1 MELKL
6 HHVNYSTK
14 DVGAVAEFYRSLF
27 NMKPVP
33 SYEDARITSQG
44 YDRKVEFLTDGTTE
58 FHIAPQDLGVAFRTG
73 QSLNPLDR
81 GHIAFRTDDIE
92 AFKAMLREKNIQFA
106 DYGVWAIGWLVS
118 DLPAGSRRHHRRSA
132 PDRLQGAWCV
142 VAICLSQFRDQ
153 GARSLPACSITFTG
167 ATRCASAASASATWV
182 NRWRASCSTRGHEL
196 WVHDV
201 REDAMLPL
209 LERQARRT
217 TSPRELADACDTV
230 IVSLPTL
237 EIFRHALSGPDG
249 LLAGKALKT
258 LVNTC
263 TVGVTFIREVE
274 TECAAAGVTV
284 IDVPISGGVAG
295 ARAGTLAMMVSGDP
309 AQVADLMPVFQLW
322 GKTVVVAGDRPGAAQ
337 TMKLTNNM
345 LCAVALVATSEAMT
359 MSGRAGIPD
368 DAMLQILNNGTG
380 RNFATT
386 HIFPDAVLPRT
397 FDFGATIEILM
408 KDVDLAIEQGEEL
421 GVPMWVSQAVRLVL
435 KHGVFQGR
443 AQQDMSRIVE
453 IIEDGTRK

>member
-1 MELKL
+1 MRIGCLGLGNMGQPMAGKL
-6 HHVNYSTK
+6 L
-14 DVGAVAEFYRSLF
+14 DV
-27 NMKPVP
+27 
-33 SYEDARITSQG
+33 
-44 YDRKVEFLTDGTTE
+44 
-58 FHIAPQDLGVAFRTG
+58 
-73 QSLNPLDR
+73 
-81 GHIAFRTDDIE
+81 
-92 AFKAMLREKNIQFA
+92 
-106 DYGVWAIGWLVS
+106 
-118 DLPAGSRRHHRRSA
+118 
-132 PDRLQGAWCV
+132 
-142 VAICLSQFRDQ
+142 
-153 GARSLPACSITFTG
+153 
-167 ATRCASAASASATWV
+167 
-182 NRWRASCSTRGHEL
+182 GHEL
-196 WVHDV
+196 WIYDV

-209 LERQARRT
+209 LERQARRA
-217 TSPRELADACDTV
+217 TSAKQLADTCDTV

-237 EIFRHALSGPDG
+237 EVFRRALSGPDG

-263 TVGVTFIREVE
+263 TVGVTFVREVE

-295 ARAGTLAMMVSGDP
+295 AKAGTLAMMVSGNP
-309 AQVADLMPVFQLW
+309 ARVADLMPVFQLW

-359 MSGRAGIPD
+359 MSGKAGIPD

-380 RNFATT
+380 RNFATM
-386 HIFPDAVLPRT
+386 HIFPEAVLPGT

-443 AQQDMSRIVE
+443 AQQDMSRIVQ
-453 IIEDGTRK
+453 IVEDGTRK

>member
-1 MELKL
+1 MRIGCLGLGNMGQPMAGKL
-6 HHVNYSTK
+6 
-14 DVGAVAEFYRSLF
+14 L
-27 NMKPVP
+27 
-33 SYEDARITSQG
+33 
-44 YDRKVEFLTDGTTE
+44 DG
-58 FHIAPQDLGVAFRTG
+58 
-73 QSLNPLDR
+73 
-81 GHIAFRTDDIE
+81 
-92 AFKAMLREKNIQFA
+92 
-106 DYGVWAIGWLVS
+106 
-118 DLPAGSRRHHRRSA
+118 
-132 PDRLQGAWCV
+132 
-142 VAICLSQFRDQ
+142 
-153 GARSLPACSITFTG
+153 
-167 ATRCASAASASATWV
+167 
-182 NRWRASCSTRGHEL
+182 GHEL
-196 WVHDV
+196 WVYDI
-201 REDAMLPL
+201 REEAMLPL
-209 LERQARRT
+209 LERQARRAA
-217 TSPRELADACDTV
+217 SAKELADTCDTV

-249 LLAGKALKT
+249 LLAGKALRT

-284 IDVPISGGVAG
+284 IDVPISGGVGG

-309 AQVADLMPVFQLW
+309 AKVADLMPVFQLW
-322 GKTVVVAGDRPGAAQ
+322 GKTIVVAGDRPGAAQ

-359 MSGRAGIPD
+359 MSGKAGIPD

>member
-1 MELKL
+1 M
-6 HHVNYSTK
+6 
-14 DVGAVAEFYRSLF
+14 
-27 NMKPVP
+27 
-33 SYEDARITSQG
+33 RIG
-44 YDRKVEFLTDGTTE
+44 C
-58 FHIAPQDLGVAFRTG
+58 LGVGNMG
-73 QSLNPLDR
+73 QPMAGKLLD
-81 GHIAFRTDDIE
+81 G
-92 AFKAMLREKNIQFA
+92 
-106 DYGVWAIGWLVS
+106 
-118 DLPAGSRRHHRRSA
+118 
-132 PDRLQGAWCV
+132 
-142 VAICLSQFRDQ
+142 
-153 GARSLPACSITFTG
+153 
-167 ATRCASAASASATWV
+167 
-182 NRWRASCSTRGHEL
+182 GHEL
-196 WVHDV
+196 WVYDV

-217 TSPRELADACDTV
+217 NSPKELADACDTV

-237 EIFRHALSGPDG
+237 EIFRDALSGPDG
-249 LLAGKALKT
+249 LLAGNALKT

-263 TVGVTFIREVE
+263 TVGVTFVREIE

-284 IDVPISGGVAG
+284 IDVPISGGVGG
-295 ARAGTLAMMVSGDP
+295 ARAGTLAMMVSGN
-309 AQVADLMPVFQLW
+309 AAKVADLMPVFQLW

-337 TMKLTNNM
+337 IMKLTNNM

-359 MSGRAGIPD
+359 MSGKAGIPD
-368 DAMLQILNNGTG
+368 NAMLQILNNGTG

>member
-1 MELKL
+1 MRIGCLGLGNMGQPMAGKL
-6 HHVNYSTK
+6 
-14 DVGAVAEFYRSLF
+14 L
-27 NMKPVP
+27 
-33 SYEDARITSQG
+33 
-44 YDRKVEFLTDGTTE
+44 DG
-58 FHIAPQDLGVAFRTG
+58 
-73 QSLNPLDR
+73 
-81 GHIAFRTDDIE
+81 
-92 AFKAMLREKNIQFA
+92 
-106 DYGVWAIGWLVS
+106 
-118 DLPAGSRRHHRRSA
+118 
-132 PDRLQGAWCV
+132 
-142 VAICLSQFRDQ
+142 
-153 GARSLPACSITFTG
+153 
-167 ATRCASAASASATWV
+167 
-182 NRWRASCSTRGHEL
+182 GHEL
-196 WVHDV
+196 WVYDI
-201 REDAMLPL
+201 REEAMLPL
-209 LERQARRT
+209 LERQARRA
-217 TSPRELADACDTV
+217 TSAKELADTCDTV

-249 LLAGKALKT
+249 LLAGKALRT

-263 TVGVTFIREVE
+263 TVGVTFVREVE

-284 IDVPISGGVAG
+284 IDVPISGGVGG
-295 ARAGTLAMMVSGDP
+295 ARAGTLAMMVSGNP
-309 AQVADLMPVFQLW
+309 AKAADLMPVFRLW
-322 GKTVVVAGDRPGAAQ
+322 GKTIVVAGDRPGAAQ

-359 MSGRAGIPD
+359 MSGKAGIPD

-453 IIEDGTRK
+453 IIEDGTRR